1 MLLFFLQEVTCDTQ
15 TPHQQDKGSHNLNSK
30 YPGHQPHPLQSQSRL
45 SSTIST
51 FCPEMSFDSKLPSAE
66 GADPELQGFIQMETQ
81 RAQFQGQV
89 HKLTDLCWDQCV
101 DKPRDKLDSRTE
113 TCMSNC
119 VERFIDTSLSIA
131 TRFQKILQGN

>member
-1 MLLFFLQEVTCDTQ
+1 MKTHTQSLPQVLQT
-15 TPHQQDKGSHNLNSK
+15 TP
-30 YPGHQPHPLQSQSRL
+30 SRSPA
-45 SSTIST
+45 SSPSL
-51 FCPEMSFDSKLPSAE
+51 PKMSFDSKMPSVE

-89 HKLTDLCWDQCV
+89 HKLTDLCWDQCL